1 MIRRRYIPST
11 TLLLNIGVVLIAGFV
26 ATTSATPAQ
35 LAPMPA
41 AVSGA
46 RTIEE
51 IQLQTATR
59 FRLGMGQGH
68 ELAAGSR
75 WRAIGSLAQGTV
87 YRPLN
92 LAFMIEGKRAEL
104 AFPVVKSG
112 KLQGFFLPD
121 HAQFSPVMSAVPLA
135 VQKPAA

>member
-1 MIRRRYIPST
+1 MIRRYIPST
-11 TLLLNIGVVLIAGFV
+11 TLLLNVGVVLVAAFV

-51 IQLQTATR
+51 IQLQSTAR
-59 FRLGMGQGH
+59 FRLGVGH
-68 ELAAGSR
+68 GYELAAGSR
-75 WRAIGSLAQGTV
+75 WRAVGSLTQGTV

-104 AFPVVKSG
+104 AYPVVKSG
-112 KLQGFFLPD
+112 RLQGFFLPD
-121 HAQFSPVMSAVPLA
+121 HSQFSPVMSAVPLA